1 MSIRFAWAALG
12 IFIVA
17 PMAPAQKFEAA
28 SVRLSKDPEPGG
40 DVEITPGRF
49 RGKDLALQ
57 WLILV
62 AYRLPSKNLSG
73 ELPDWTISQRYDIDA
88 RTGDAAGEGAVLVAL
103 QNLLAERFGLRVRR
117 EMKEEPVYFLTVA
130 KGGAKMPEGH
140 CTPVKQDLPNECY
153 SQSSDGLVTT
163 MEWRGVR
170 MSDGEGVSHRTFVGH
185 FAGLNN
191 RVVIDKTGLAGTYDV
206 RLKWARDP
214 GPGEAAD
221 GRAPSI
227 FDAMEEQLG
236 LKLESGRAPA
246 EHVVVEHVE
255 KPGAN

>member
-1 MSIRFAWAALG
+1 MSSRWARAALALMLA
-12 IFIVA
+12 A
-17 PMAPAQKFEAA
+17 PAVRAQKFEAA

-62 AYRLPSKNLSG
+62 AYRLPSQNLSG
-73 ELPDWTISQRYDIDA
+73 ELPDWTISQRYNIDA
-88 RTGDAAGEGAVLVAL
+88 RTGDAADEGAVLIAL
-103 QNLLAERFGLRVRR
+103 QNLLAERFGLKIRR
-117 EMKEEPVYFLTVA
+117 EDQPVYFLTLA

-140 CTPVKQDLPNECY
+140 CVPVKQDLPNECY
-153 SQSSDGLVTT
+153 SQSSDGLLTT

-170 MSDGEGVSHRTFVGH
+170 MSDGAGVSHRTFAGH
-185 FAGLNN
+185 FAGLNG
-191 RVVIDKTGLAGTYDV
+191 RVVVDKTGLTGTYDV
-206 RLKWARDP
+206 NLKWARDP
-214 GPGEAAD
+214 SPGEAAD

-236 LKLESGRAPA
+236 LKLESGRAPV
-246 EHVVVEHVE
+246 EHVVVERVE
-255 KPGAN
+255 KPPAN